1 MTSRNIIS
9 QLSRIL
15 GSKLFIMTFISILSI
30 SLTTV
35 YVMSEPWTQDR
46 FMSISTLGEGMKAE
60 HYFAKQNS
68 TLMTGDEMHWFVN
81 IHNHFGNSK
90 YVSIRMY
97 VLNSTQSIPLDAESE
112 EGKYPMVYESRYLLE
127 DNATVTVPVNW
138 SIVGA
143 DKHYGYITISDLKVN
158 GRDIKGVE
166 TRSVQ
171 DNNSFRVIFELWT
184 YDSNLNRFVLNQ
196 PNDSNNENYVWNQ
209 IWFKLNI

>member
-1 MTSRNIIS
+1 
-9 QLSRIL
+9 
-15 GSKLFIMTFISILSI
+15 
-30 SLTTV
+30 
-35 YVMSEPWTQDR
+35 
-46 FMSISTLGEGMKAE
+46 MKAE

-138 SIVGA
+138 SIIGA
-143 DKHYGYITISDLKVN
+143 DKHYGYIMISDLKVN

-171 DNNSFRVIFELWT
+171 DNNGFRVIFELWT